1 MIQVSAVNW
10 RGALLKR
17 PYAILYGRA
26 TIARAVESIDEAGS
40 YGARMITFHETYTPG
55 YPEWIWRLRPGTDY
69 QLTAEI
75 YAELVRQA
83 VDLSTDQLDPILDAA
98 RRHGATVVV
107 GLQERD
113 ASFSR
118 GTLYN
123 TVVVV
128 SAGGGIVNRH
138 RKFMPPHP
146 ERM

>member
-1 MIQVSAVNW
+1 MPASTVNSQVAVVQ
-10 RGALLKR
+10 RPSVLLDR
-17 PYAILYGRA
+17 SA
-26 TIARAVESIDEAGS
+26 TIARAVETHEEAPS
-40 YGARMITFHETYTPG
+40 HGARLITFPETCIPG

-75 YAELVRQA
+75 HAELVRQA
-83 VDLSTDQLDPILDAA
+83 VDLSTDQLDPILAAA

-123 TVVVV
+123 TVVVD
-128 SAGGGIVNRH
+128 SAEGETVNRH
-138 RKFMPPHP
+138 
-146 ERM
+146 